1 MQQELKNISYIFY
14 IDNMNGKLHTCN
26 IRDKEEV
33 DANDYPRYLGQYGN
47 CLIALRNQKIT
58 DKLYLMTEETFGK
71 IKRKFW
77 QIDRYILEDFL
88 EKYSDRTVERQ

>member
-26 IRDKEEV
+26 ISDKEEV
-33 DANDYPRYLGQYGN
+33 DNNNYPRYLGQYGN
-47 CLIALRNQKIT
+47 CLIALRNQKTT

-88 EKYSDRTVERQ
+88 EKYSDRTIER